1 MAVSLCVVS
10 NGTRSIL
17 VVKLAFHAA
26 GCKEIFLTV
35 FRKKRATHNV
45 FSKTLT
51 RQRFVFHPRKL
62 RQVDFIKFSLVL
74 EHVCR

>member
-26 GCKEIFLTV
+26 GCKEIFLTRISKEKSHSQRV
-35 FRKKRATHNV
+35 FQNSDQPAFRPPSTE
-45 FSKTLT
+45 TT
-51 RQRFVFHPRKL
+51 TG
-62 RQVDFIKFSLVL
+62 
-74 EHVCR
+74 